1 MSSILHIDNK
11 NKNIL
16 ILGEGPK
23 QGLGDTTLRTEAKYP
38 VNFKQSGKTFVLS
51 LYYNGSN
58 SFLFVNAAKLHQLK
72 PKDSEIKE
80 IYLVFKKYFR
90 RIFS

>member
-1 MSSILHIDNK
+1 MSSILHFDNK

-58 SFLFVNAAKLHQLK
+58 SFLFVKCYKTTSVETKRL
-72 PKDSEIKE
+72 
-80 IYLVFKKYFR
+80 
-90 RIFS
+90 